1 MFRENETPKKVGNGT
16 GKGLSVP
23 RSDPFPATFLV
34 LHIPLMRRCNIALLW
49 RDDQ

>member
-23 RSDPFPATFLV
+23 RSDPFPATTHSFNAAVQHSLV
-34 LHIPLMRRCNIALLW
+34 VEG
-49 RDDQ
+49 